1 MILLVTSISNS
12 AGEHLI
18 YNLLNR
24 WKEKSIMEEKEN
36 KIRILLFMLSILKDN
51 IGGEYLTF

>member
-1 MILLVTSISNS
+1 M
-12 AGEHLI
+12 
-18 YNLLNR
+18 
-24 WKEKSIMEEKEN
+24 EKKEN